1 MKKIFIRRLWLV
13 IIAATLVAATP
24 YSAQD
29 ISTQG
34 FGNKC
39 TPAGTWWGGSDNL
52 PVHAGFKYLMTIV
65 PSRAGRF
72 SVLFNGAYT
81 MHDIGFPVETQ
92 WTGELVKKS
101 GNYKLYLIRLVNAD
115 ASFPPQQL
123 PLIQAVTADVK
134 FVDCDTISVVFDFFG
149 IYFWDS
155 GSVPFVDPPD
165 APGPPT
171 PIYETYKRMPTD

>member
-1 MKKIFIRRLWLV
+1 MKKAFIRRFLFV
-13 IIAATLVAATP
+13 IIAIVLIAVMP

-34 FGNKC
+34 FGNRS

-52 PVHAGFKYLMTIV
+52 PAHAGFKYLMTIV

-101 GNYKLYLIRLVNAD
+101 GSYKLYLMRLVNSD
-115 ASFPPQQL
+115 ASFPPQEL
-123 PLIQAVTADVK
+123 PVIQAVTADVE
-134 FVDCDTISVVFDFFG
+134 FVDRDTLSVVFDFFG
-149 IYFWDS
+149 VYFWDS

-171 PIYETYKRMPTD
+171 PIYETYKRMPTG

>member
-1 MKKIFIRRLWLV
+1 MRKKFIHRLLIV
-13 IIAATLVAATP
+13 LIAFALFAATP

-52 PVHAGFKYLMTIV
+52 PDHAGFKYLMTII

-72 SVLFNGAYT
+72 SAIFNGAYS
-81 MHDIGFPVETQ
+81 MNDIGFPVETQ
-92 WTGELVKKS
+92 WTGELVKKR
-101 GNYKLYLIRLVNAD
+101 GGYELFLIRLVNID
-115 ASFPPQQL
+115 ASFPPQAL
-123 PLIQAVTADVK
+123 PLIQAVRADVEL
-134 FVDCDTISVVFDFFG
+134 VDCNTISVVFDFFG

-171 PIYETYKRMPTD
+171 PIFETYKRMPTN